1 MKLKIITYAAVKELF
16 GKSFEIEID
25 DGSTIEQIKKTLIVM
40 NPESEGLINKCR
52 FALNDSIVNDN
63 TPIKE
68 IEYVHIIPPSSG
80 G

>member
-16 GKSFEIEID
+16 GESFEIEIE
-25 DGSTIEQIKKTLIVM
+25 DGSTIEQLRKNLIM
-40 NPESEGLINKCR
+40 LNPESAGLINKCR
-52 FALNDSIVNDN
+52 FALNESIVNDN

-68 IEYVHIIPPSSG
+68 IENVHIIPPSSG